1 MPAKSIMIQG
11 TMSNAG
17 KSVLAAG
24 LCRIFRQDGCS
35 VAPFK
40 SQNMALNSFI
50 TREGLE
56 MGRAQVMQA
65 EAAGVEPSVRM
76 NPILLKPNSDTGSQ
90 VIVNG
95 EVLGDMRAADY
106 FRYKRQL
113 VPQILEAYRVLSDP
127 DRRAEYDRKLKGR
140 HSVMQTF
147 DLRESA
153 DAGEDGG
160 ETGFVT
166 YWKSAN
172 DLYDIICESDLLFK
186 EHHRSPRLAKLSM
199 DAIRHVLTLRGA
211 QIPER
216 YWHPDIMNWLLF
228 TWYKNRNITISY
240 LLTLYDEH
248 VKKSVSALDRL
259 RLQKKSYHFQH
270 SVKRLVKY

>member
-1 MPAKSIMIQG
+1 MEENNYYEILGVSVTATVEEITAAKN
-11 TMSNAG
+11 T
-17 KSVLAAG
+17 LAKRFHPDANLRNG
-24 LCRIFRQDGCS
+24 IDTTRQ
-35 VAPFK
+35 
-40 SQNMALNSFI
+40 
-50 TREGLE
+50 
-56 MGRAQVMQA
+56 MQ
-65 EAAGVEPSVRM
+65 E
-76 NPILLKPNSDTGSQ
+76 
-90 VIVNG
+90 
-95 EVLGDMRAADY
+95 
-106 FRYKRQL
+106 
-113 VPQILEAYRVLSDP
+113 ILEAYRVLSDP
-127 DRRAEYDRKLKGR
+127 DRRADYDRKLKGR

-216 YWHPDIMNWLLF
+216 YWHPDIMNWLLSGRVFRF
-228 TWYKNRNITISY
+228 TGISIFPKMKTGSIS
-240 LLTLYDEH
+240 LSSSDMGLAANWGNAGTGCLN
-248 VKKSVSALDRL
+248 S
-259 RLQKKSYHFQH
+259 
-270 SVKRLVKY
+270 

>member
-1 MPAKSIMIQG
+1 
-11 TMSNAG
+11 
-17 KSVLAAG
+17 
-24 LCRIFRQDGCS
+24 
-35 VAPFK
+35 
-40 SQNMALNSFI
+40 
-50 TREGLE
+50 
-56 MGRAQVMQA
+56 MQ
-65 EAAGVEPSVRM
+65 E
-76 NPILLKPNSDTGSQ
+76 
-90 VIVNG
+90 
-95 EVLGDMRAADY
+95 
-106 FRYKRQL
+106 
-113 VPQILEAYRVLSDP
+113 ILEAYRVLSDP

-199 DAIRHVLTLRGA
+199 DAIRHVLTPAGR
-211 QIPER
+211 
-216 YWHPDIMNWLLF
+216 PDPGTLLASGHYELAF
-228 TWYKNRNITISY
+228 VHLVQNRNITISY

-270 SVKRLVKY
+270 SVRRLVKY

>member
-1 MPAKSIMIQG
+1 MEENNYYEILGVSVTATVEEITAAKN
-11 TMSNAG
+11 T
-17 KSVLAAG
+17 LAKRFHPDANLRNG
-24 LCRIFRQDGCS
+24 IDTTRQ
-35 VAPFK
+35 
-40 SQNMALNSFI
+40 
-50 TREGLE
+50 
-56 MGRAQVMQA
+56 MQ
-65 EAAGVEPSVRM
+65 E
-76 NPILLKPNSDTGSQ
+76 
-90 VIVNG
+90 
-95 EVLGDMRAADY
+95 
-106 FRYKRQL
+106 
-113 VPQILEAYRVLSDP
+113 ILEAYRVLSDP

-160 ETGFVT
+160 EIGFVT

-186 EHHRSPRLAKLSM
+186 EHHRSPRLAQLSM

-270 SVKRLVKY
+270 SVRRLVKY